1 MGVALPANVQTF
13 LNSLRGA
20 SSMDTEDMINEEGEP
35 TADEEVFEEEADSY
49 PLNDNVASIGF

>member
-1 MGVALPANVQTF
+1 
-13 LNSLRGA
+13 
-20 SSMDTEDMINEEGEP
+20 MDTEDMINEEGEP